1 MSYVKDTFNP
11 NNNMK
16 NIHILPTDKPSRLHL
31 GDSGLVLCDLNY
43 NSSTINGQH
52 IYITSDEE
60 IEKGDYYIKLKNR
73 QYVNR
78 SGGTKFEGLY
88 KDCKKIIL
96 TTDSKLAPDVQK
108 IDDEF
113 LKWLVKNP
121 TCEEVEVNY
130 ENYKKG
136 VGLMTST
143 WRISE
148 DDYYKIIIPTEESEP
163 ELDCPYDFTS
173 RCTISRCD
181 CKPKQESKQTDWEF
195 EISSGYYGYRNK
207 ITGDWIYES
216 EYLKIFGEPKEKTF
230 EEILSKM
237 SLVSKHLTMTS
248 DGHGEFPDGFMLTE
262 EGVKYIV
269 KQLKNK

>member
-1 MSYVKDTFNP
+1 
-11 NNNMK
+11 MK

-43 NSSTINGQH
+43 NSNTINGQH
-52 IYITSDEE
+52 IYITNDEE
-60 IEKGDYYIKLKNR
+60 AYPYALHLKKREVLKIEGIGGE
-73 QYVNR
+73 
-78 SGGTKFEGLY
+78 SGELFHDNGFNYSYE
-88 KDCKKIIL
+88 CKKIIL
-96 TTDSKLAPDVQK
+96 TTDPRLAPDVQK

-121 TCEEVEVNY
+121 TCEEVEIEIDLHDSQLGNGY
-130 ENYKKG
+130 CFDR
-136 VGLMTST
+136 S
-143 WRISE
+143 I
-148 DDYYKIIIPTEESEP
+148 YKIIIPTDEAEP

-173 RCTISRCD
+173 RCTMGRCD

-216 EYLKIFGEPKEKTF
+216 EYLKIFSEPKEKTF
-230 EEILSKM
+230 EEILSKI